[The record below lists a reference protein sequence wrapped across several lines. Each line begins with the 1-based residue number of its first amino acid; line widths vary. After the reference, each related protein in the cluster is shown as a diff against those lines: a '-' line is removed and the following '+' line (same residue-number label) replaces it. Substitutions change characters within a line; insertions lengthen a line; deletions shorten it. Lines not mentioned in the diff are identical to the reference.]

1 MDENGHPAREDWWT
15 PDQIDL
21 VEDVSRYWIKARF
34 VTVPGVWIP
43 MSGGRALRK
52 LRPGETIPDSAT
64 VDANAWDHEH
74 CSLCWQKISENPADQ
89 QEGYRDAD
97 DWLCVE
103 CYNKY
108 IRGQENT

>member
-1 MDENGHPAREDWWT
+1 MDGNARPIREDWWT
-15 PDQIDL
+15 PNQIGL

-34 VTVPGVWIP
+34 VIVPGVWIP
-43 MSGGRALRK
+43 MEGGLVLRK
-52 LRPGETIPDSAT
+52 LEPGETIPEGAT

-74 CSLCWQKISENPADQ
+74 CSLCWQKISENPADR
-89 QEGYRDAD
+89 QEGYRDGD

-108 IRGQENT
+108 IRGQENS